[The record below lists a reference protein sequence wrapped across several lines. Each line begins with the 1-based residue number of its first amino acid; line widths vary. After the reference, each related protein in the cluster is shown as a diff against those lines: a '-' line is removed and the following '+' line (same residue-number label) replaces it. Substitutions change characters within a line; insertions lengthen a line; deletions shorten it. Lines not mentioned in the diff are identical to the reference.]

1 MKLLIVGATGLVS
14 RLVLQLALVL
24 IYQSKNHSF
33 RHSLALCINNAFTIF
48 FIKFTFLWG
57 V

>member
-1 MKLLIVGATGLVS
+1 MKLLIVGATGLVG
-14 RLVLQLALVL
+14 RRVLQLALVL

-57 V
+57 A